1 MRAWLGAMIGLAG
14 ATGLVAVAAPAHA
27 AQFAVSRSG
36 AVPVILVAGDFALGD
51 GERFQ
56 RIAATL
62 PKAIV
67 AFDSAGGNL
76 MAGLKIGETMHAR
89 GFSSLVPEGS
99 VCASACAIAW
109 LGGTKRY
116 LSSGGRLGFHAAS
129 GSAGVSAPGNA
140 LVGAYM
146 ARLGLTEEAVYAL
159 TAADPDEIAWL
170 DFAGA
175 KQLGIAVERYAGPS
189 LAASVPSYGARRAT
203 PVTVTS
209 TRPAP
214 RPAYARP
221 ARGYAGDGDP
231 DAPTPHGTTDC
242 RPAGGHAGG
251 C

>member
-1 MRAWLGAMIGLAG
+1 MRAWLVAMVGLAAGLAG
-14 ATGLVAVAAPAHA
+14 MSAPAQA
-27 AQFAVSRSG
+27 AQFGVSRNG
-36 AVPVILVAGDFALGD
+36 AVPMILVAGDFAYGD

-62 PKAIV
+62 PRAIV

-76 MAGLKIGETMHAR
+76 MAGLKIGETMRAR
-89 GFSSLVPEGS
+89 GYSSLVPEGS

-109 LGGTKRY
+109 LGGAKRY

-129 GSAGVSAPGNA
+129 GSDGVSAPGNA

-146 ARLGLTEEAVYAL
+146 AKLGLTEDAVYAL
-159 TAADPDEIAWL
+159 TAANPDEIAWL

-189 LAASVPSYGARRAT
+189 LAASAPSYGARRAT
-203 PVTVTS
+203 PVTATG

-214 RPAYARP
+214 RPVYAQPR
-221 ARGYAGDGDP
+221 YADDDP
-231 DAPTPHGTTDC
+231 DGPTRHSMTC
-242 RPAGGHAGG
+242 RPSGHSGG